1 MTARRGALILIGICA
16 VLGVLAAGAATLTKA
31 GYEVQGDAVMP
42 YESGEVKEVRFFD
55 SVTLYV
61 DGETRPYIGDLIG
74 MALLIL
80 ATAACM
86 TAIVLHMSGRRG
98 RLVTVYALVGAGLG
112 FAAVDELLAIHETLG
127 HNLRFLADIPGVTRP
142 DDVIVALYI
151 PIALVFIYHFRD
163 VILSNR
169 RAALALG
176 GALGFFVLAAAADT
190 AGRITIE
197 AVLEACSG
205 LCLAAFLPL
214 LIHTHL
220 RRNLRPDLESPP
232 DEVTVVDQRTE
243 QRVPA
248 GAAK

>member
-1 MTARRGALILIGICA
+1 MTAKRGALILICICA
-16 VLGVLAAGAATLTKA
+16 GLGVLAAGAATLSGA
-31 GYEVQGDAVMP
+31 GYDVQGDADLP
-42 YESGEVKEVRFFD
+42 YESGNVKEVRVFD
-55 SVTLYV
+55 SVTVYV
-61 DGETRPYIGDLIG
+61 DDETRPYIGDLIG

-98 RLVTVYALVGAGLG
+98 RLVTFYALVGAGLG

-151 PIALVFIYHFRD
+151 PFALVFIYYFRD
-163 VILSNR
+163 IILSNR
-169 RAALALG
+169 RAAQALAA
-176 GALGFFVLAAAADT
+176 ALGFFVLAAIADT
-190 AGRITIE
+190 AGSITIE
-197 AVLEACSG
+197 AVLEGCSG

-220 RRNLRPDLESPP
+220 RRNLRPHLESE
-232 DEVTVVDQRTE
+232 DEVTVVDQRAE
-243 QRVPA
+243 QRAPA
-248 GAAK
+248 GVAP